1 MPRVPITLEGLE
13 KLKKDLEYLT
23 KVALPRNIRDIEEAR
38 AHGDITENAEF
49 QAAKETQELLQ
60 VQINDLRSKLAV
72 CEIVDPATTPRDRV
86 TFGTRVLVEDLN
98 NGERKYYQILG
109 PYDADPARG
118 SISYVSPLGKALL
131 GKEEG
136 DDVDVE
142 TPGGLQEFTVI
153 KIE

>member
-1 MPRVPITLEGLE
+1 
-13 KLKKDLEYLT
+13 
-23 KVALPRNIRDIEEAR
+23 VALPRNIRDIEEAR

-86 TFGTRVLVEDLN
+86 TFVTRVLVEDLN